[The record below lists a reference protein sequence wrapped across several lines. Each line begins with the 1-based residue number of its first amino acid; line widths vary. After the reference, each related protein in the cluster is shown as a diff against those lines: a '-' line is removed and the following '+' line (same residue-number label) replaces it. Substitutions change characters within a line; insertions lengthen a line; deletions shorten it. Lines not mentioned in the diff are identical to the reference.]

1 MADPKISDCEAVL
14 KKQAAAI
21 RTATATLKGA
31 VKTEEVVLK
40 DGKKRKVP
48 VVNEDTVKK
57 AEAQFKA
64 ARAAAGYHYE
74 FMKKYY
80 DQGRNPAR
88 NDFEKAAAEYLSA
101 KKDIDKI
108 PNLKFPEL
116 DGLKAALKK

>member
-21 RTATATLKGA
+21 RAATATLKSA

-40 DGKKRKVP
+40 GGKKVKAP
-48 VVNEDTVKK
+48 VVNEDIVKK

-80 DQGRNPAR
+80 DQGKNPVR
-88 NDFEKAAAEYLSA
+88 NDFEKAAAEYLA
-101 KKDIDKI
+101 KKKEIDNI
-108 PNLKFPEL
+108 PDLKMKFL
-116 DGLKAALKK
+116 DGVKDALKK

>member
-21 RTATATLKGA
+21 RAATATLKSA
-31 VKTEEVVLK
+31 VKTEEKVIG
-40 DGKKRKVP
+40 GKKKKVP
-48 VVNEDTVKK
+48 VVNKDTVKK

-80 DQGRNPAR
+80 DQGKNPVR
-88 NDFEKAAAEYLSA
+88 NDFEKAAAEYLAA

-108 PNLKFPEL
+108 PDLDFPEI
-116 DGLKAALKK
+116 AALKGALKK

>member
-14 KKQAAAI
+14 KKQAAAM
-21 RTATATLKGA
+21 RTATATLKSA
-31 VKTEEVVLK
+31 VKTEEKVIG
-40 DGKKRKVP
+40 GKKRKVP
-48 VVNEDTVKK
+48 VVNKDTVKK

-80 DQGRNPAR
+80 DQGRNPVR

-108 PNLKFPEL
+108 PDLDFPEI
-116 DGLKAALKK
+116 AALKGALKK